1 MFLTIIIVFFSLIFL
16 MVAHEFGHFI
26 LAKKFGVDVEEF
38 GIGYPPRIFGKK
50 IGKIIYSI
58 NLLPFGA
65 FVKVR
70 GEMGEV
76 SDSKSFAGKTIF
88 QRFLIILGG
97 VLVFWIISW
106 ILISATMKLGTPV
119 SIPDEEEVSQS
130 KVQIIS
136 IAKNSP
142 AEKENLKTGD
152 FILKMK
158 TEKAEIENIKKV
170 KEVQDFTN
178 SNLGKEI
185 LLTIE
190 RGREIFEKKI
200 IPRENP
206 PEGEG
211 PMGIILTRI
220 TTISFSWYKAP
231 VEGLKATVDSTLSIL
246 RSIPKL
252 IFEIL
257 SKRKIP
263 AGVEVVGPIGI
274 FSLSSQMVNLGLNYY
289 LRFLALI
296 SIYLA
301 VFNILPIPALDGGK
315 ILFLGIEFIRKK
327 PVSPKVEQ
335 NITAV
340 FFAFLVFLMILVTI
354 KDILKLF

>member
-16 MVAHEFGHFI
+16 IVAHEFGHFI

-50 IGKIIYSI
+50 IGQTFYSI

-76 SDSKSFAGKTIF
+76 SDSKSFAGKTIL

-97 VLVFWIISW
+97 VLIFWMISW
-106 ILISATMKLGTPV
+106 ILISASMKLGTPV
-119 SIPDEEEVSQS
+119 SIPDEEGVSQS
-130 KVQIIS
+130 KVQIIA

-142 AEKENLKTGD
+142 AEKEGLKTGD
-152 FILKMK
+152 FILKIK
-158 TEKAEIENIKKV
+158 TKEAEIGNITKV

-200 IPRENP
+200 VPRENP

-211 PMGIILTRI
+211 PMGIVLTRI
-220 TTISFSWYKAP
+220 TLLSFPWYRVP
-231 VEGLKATVDSTLSIL
+231 IEGLKATFNLTLSIL
-246 RSIPKL
+246 KSIPKL

-263 AGVEVVGPIGI
+263 AGVEIVGPVGI
-274 FSLSSQMVNLGLNYY
+274 FSLSSQMVSLGLNYY

-327 PVSPKVEQ
+327 PVSPKIEQ
-335 NITAV
+335 KVTAV

-354 KDILKLF
+354 KDILKFF